1 MDSLRTKKGR
11 RLAGIACRAPAPTKK
26 GKHSAIRV
34 LRERTV
40 PTPKRALHAK
50 PGILLPRKSGVCA
63 LRVQKACF
71 RARGTTSNVNLV
83 RKASFRAAR
92 VARSAS
98 RVRQVSTVAYLAAR
112 PVSLVHQ
119 AQPQWTPN
127 PLCVWHACPGSFTL
141 RVAKH
146 AKIVPRVY
154 MHQYQARLSV
164 RHALRGI
171 MQRKKTLAHVH
182 VVQLEHSG
190 SRVRTARRVRNAP
203 WGGSRRTAPQ
213 SARSALQA
221 SRPPPKGK
229 QHVHRA
235 TKVDL
240 QAKDRLSAS
249 NAWLGPSPTARI
261 LPPANRAMLAS
272 SMVALV
278 LRSAIHAQRVLSAQT
293 LA

>member
-1 MDSLRTKKGR
+1 MHTLTYIRQIKMDSLRTKKGR

-71 RARGTTSNVNLV
+71 RARATTSNVNLV

-119 AQPQWTPN
+119 AQPQRTPN

-154 MHQYQARLSV
+154 MHQYQA
-164 RHALRGI
+164 
-171 MQRKKTLAHVH
+171 
-182 VVQLEHSG
+182 
-190 SRVRTARRVRNAP
+190 
-203 WGGSRRTAPQ
+203 
-213 SARSALQA
+213 
-221 SRPPPKGK
+221 
-229 QHVHRA
+229 
-235 TKVDL
+235 
-240 QAKDRLSAS
+240 
-249 NAWLGPSPTARI
+249 
-261 LPPANRAMLAS
+261 
-272 SMVALV
+272 
-278 LRSAIHAQRVLSAQT
+278 
-293 LA
+293 